1 MEKYF
6 CFIAFAYFSFFGL
19 NAQIHL
25 NSGIQSKHN
34 LNISS
39 NGRNNSDQSL
49 TDYVDPF
56 IGVENGG
63 NVFPGA
69 TLPFG
74 MVKLGPDMCAIDPQ
88 NMCYQTNSGYSPLD
102 EKVLGFSHT
111 HVSGTGGGSKYGN
124 VLVMPFTGKLLLD
137 DYSSLRFNEV
147 ASPGYFSLVLNRYQ
161 IKAELTATQRAGM
174 HRYTFPK
181 SDQSGIF
188 IDAGFFLYS
197 GQQWG
202 ENQELVGSEI
212 KVISN
217 TEIQGYNRVRGGWN
231 MGGAYT
237 VYFYARFDQPAEK
250 FATWKGTELKENS
263 NLEVDSG
270 EKTGAVFYY
279 KTSNQQII
287 QLKVGISFVSI
298 EKAKQNLDQE
308 ISDWNFDR
316 VHAEAV
322 KVWNKELSKIEVETP
337 NEDQKKIFY
346 TALYH
351 SMLMPV
357 DRTGENPSWNSSAP
371 YYDDFYAIWD
381 TFRSLNPLLTL
392 IDQKREVDIVNSMI
406 DIYKHEGYMPDARS
420 GNDNG
425 RTQGGSNCDIVIT
438 DAFVKGLKGIDY
450 ETAYQAMIKN
460 AEISPGGDER
470 KEGRGGIEDYIQLGF
485 VSSKFERAGSRTVE
499 YANCDWA
506 IAQLAKGLGK
516 PADYLKY
523 KKRASNWTG
532 LWRDISFEGATGF
545 IMPRNSDGSW
555 VDNFSPLAVGSWKDF
570 FYESSS
576 WEYSLYV
583 PQDVKSLIDKCG
595 GEAKFISRLDTFFT
609 KNYYN
614 MSNEPGFFAP
624 CLYSYSGR
632 PDKTQEIVR
641 RTLAKNYNSGRAGIP
656 GNDDSGAMSSW
667 YIFHTMGFFPNAGQ
681 DVYIFTAPSFKK
693 ATLHLESGKQLVITT
708 QSLSE
713 KNNCI
718 QSVKLNGKIWHQSWF
733 RHGDIKDGGSIEF
746 IMGNKPNDWGKSNA
760 PPSMSD

>member
-1 MEKYF
+1 MKRINQHKNLPALF
-6 CFIAFAYFSFFGL
+6 IIIAFQLFLFNQFVF
-19 NAQIHL
+19 AQE
-25 NSGIQSKHN
+25 SKN
-34 LNISS
+34 LT
-39 NGRNNSDQSL
+39 G
-49 TDYVDPF
+49 YVDPF

-88 NMCYQTNSGYSPLD
+88 NQCYQTNSGYSPLD
-102 EKVLGFSHT
+102 EKVLGFSHA

-124 VLVMPFTGKLLLD
+124 VLVMPFTGKLMVD
-137 DYSSLRFNEV
+137 DYSSLRSSEK
-147 ASPGYFSLVLNRYQ
+147 ASPGYFSLVLNRYHV
-161 IKAELTATQRAGM
+161 KAELTATQHAGM

-181 SDQSGIF
+181 SEQCGIF

-212 KVISN
+212 KVVSN

-231 MGGAYT
+231 TGGAYT
-237 VYFYARFDQPAEK
+237 VYFYARFDRPAEK
-250 FATWKGTELKENS
+250 FATWKGTDLKENS
-263 NLEVDSG
+263 NLQVDSG

-279 KTSNQQII
+279 KTSDQQVI

-308 ISDWNFDR
+308 ISDWDFDQ
-316 VHAEAV
+316 VHDAAVEA
-322 KVWNKELSKIEVETP
+322 WNKELCKIEVETP
-337 NEDQKKIFY
+337 DEDQKKIFY

-357 DRTGENPSWNSSAP
+357 DRTGENPDWTSSAP

-381 TFRSLNPLLTL
+381 TFRSLNPLITL
-392 IDQKREVDIVNSMI
+392 IDPKRETDIIKSMI

-420 GNDNG
+420 GNCNG

-450 ETAYQAMIKN
+450 ETAYQAMLKN
-460 AEISPGGDER
+460 AEVSPGGDER
-470 KEGRGGIEDYIQLGF
+470 KEGRGGIADYNQLGY
-485 VSSKFERAGSRTVE
+485 VSTNYERAGSRTVE
-499 YANCDWA
+499 YASCDWA

-516 PADYLKY
+516 TEDYLKY

-532 LWRDISFEGATGF
+532 LWRDISSEGARGF

-555 VDNFSPLAVGSWKDF
+555 VGNFSPLAAGSWKDF

-583 PQDVKSLIDKCG
+583 PQDVKSLIEKCG
-595 GEAKFISRLDTFFT
+595 GNDKFSSRLDTFFT

-614 MSNEPGFFAP
+614 MSNEPGFFTP
-624 CLYSYSGR
+624 CLYSYAGR

-641 RTLAKNYNSGRAGIP
+641 RTLAKNYNASRGGIP

-681 DVYIFTAPSFKK
+681 DVYLITAPSFKK
-693 ATLHLESGKQLVITT
+693 VTMHLDTGITLVITIQNLT
-708 QSLSE
+708 E
-713 KNNCI
+713 KNCYI
-718 QSVKLNGKIWHQSWF
+718 QSMRLNGKNWKRSWF
-733 RHGDIKDGGSIEF
+733 RHGDIKDGGIIEF
-746 IMGNKPNDWGKSNA
+746 VMGDKPGEWGKMDV
-760 PPSMSD
+760 PPSMPAQ